1 MVFALDFLA
10 EGVWSRPKCALIL
23 QALSIRLCSIVF
35 GNYRFYAMLT
45 YVLFVLGF
53 GLLIKGADWLVV
65 GASSIAKKYRVS
77 DMVIGLTIVSL
88 GTSMPE
94 LIVNILASL
103 DGSAELAV
111 GNVFGSNIAN
121 ILLILG
127 IAALIYPLPL
137 RRSTVVSEIPF
148 SLMAALLVG
157 FLANAALFDQY
168 QGLIISRTDG
178 GILLFFF
185 VLFVLYIFK
194 VAREGGEGEATE
206 NYEEK
211 PLLQAGGLVALG
223 VVSLFLGGK
232 WTVDG
237 ATFIATRLGM
247 SESFIGLT
255 VVAIG
260 TSLPELV
267 TSAVAASR
275 RNTDIAV
282 GNAVGSNIFNILW
295 ILGVS
300 AMIHPLPFNVLSNFD
315 ILMIIF
321 ASTLLILSVS
331 LTRQRAV
338 GRMSGVV
345 FLLCYAAYV
354 VFLLQRG

>member
-1 MVFALDFLA
+1 
-10 EGVWSRPKCALIL
+10 
-23 QALSIRLCSIVF
+23 
-35 GNYRFYAMLT
+35 MLT
-45 YVLFVLGF
+45 YVLFALGF
-53 GLLIKGADWLVV
+53 VLLIKGADWLVN
-65 GASSIAKKYRVS
+65 GATSIAKKYRIS
-77 DMVIGLTIVSL
+77 DMVIGLTIVSM

-94 LIVNILASL
+94 LVVNILASL
-103 DGSAELAV
+103 NGSAELAV

-127 IAALIYPLPL
+127 VAALIYPLPL
-137 RRSTVVSEIPF
+137 QRSTVMSEIPF

-157 FLANAALFDQY
+157 FLANAALFDKY

-185 VLFVLYIFK
+185 ALFMLYIFK
-194 VAREGGEGEATE
+194 VAREGKPEAGESYQEQ
-206 NYEEK
+206 
-211 PLLQAGGLVALG
+211 PLLRASGLVLLG
-223 VVSLFLGGK
+223 MFSLFLGGK

-237 ATFIATRLGM
+237 ATFIATQLGM

-295 ILGVS
+295 ILGIS
-300 AMIHPLPFNVLSNFD
+300 AVIHPLPFNVLSNFD

-331 LTRQRAV
+331 LEKKRQV
-338 GRMSGVV
+338 GRISGIV
-345 FLLCYAAYV
+345 FLLCYVAYV

>member
-1 MVFALDFLA
+1 
-10 EGVWSRPKCALIL
+10 
-23 QALSIRLCSIVF
+23 
-35 GNYRFYAMLT
+35 MLT
-45 YVLFVLGF
+45 YFLFILGF
-53 GLLIKGADWLVV
+53 VLLIKGADWLVA
-65 GASSIAKKYRVS
+65 GATSVAKKYNIS
-77 DMVIGLTIVSL
+77 DIVIGLTIVSM

-94 LIVNILASL
+94 LVVNILASL
-103 DGSAELAV
+103 SGNAEIAV

-137 RRSTVVSEIPF
+137 QRSTVMSEIPF

-168 QGLIISRTDG
+168 QGLIISRIDG

-185 VLFVLYIFK
+185 VLFMLYIFSI
-194 VAREGGEGEATE
+194 AREDKQNATTEGYQA
-206 NYEEK
+206 K
-211 PLLQAGGLVALG
+211 SMLLSSGLVLLG
-223 VVSLFLGGK
+223 MFALFLGGK

-237 ATFIATRLGM
+237 ATYIASQLGM

-300 AMIHPLPFNVLSNFD
+300 AVIHPLPFNVLSNFD

-331 LTRQRAV
+331 LEKKRSV
-338 GRMSGVV
+338 GRMSGAV
-345 FLLCYAAYV
+345 FLLCYVGYV
-354 VFLLQRG
+354 VFLLYRG

>member
-1 MVFALDFLA
+1 M
-10 EGVWSRPKCALIL
+10 LIY
-23 QALSIRLCSIVF
+23 I
-35 GNYRFYAMLT
+35 
-45 YVLFVLGF
+45 LFVLGF
-53 GLLIKGADWLVV
+53 VLLIKGADWLVD
-65 GASSIAKKYRVS
+65 GASSIAKKYQVS
-77 DMVIGLTIVSL
+77 DIVIGLTIVSF

-103 DGSAELAV
+103 NGSAELAV

-127 IAALIYPLPL
+127 VAALIYPLPL
-137 RRSTVVSEIPF
+137 QRGTVMSEIPF

-157 FLANAALFDQY
+157 FLANAALFDKPL
-168 QGLIISRTDG
+168 GLSISRADG

-185 VLFVLYIFK
+185 VLFMLYVFK
-194 VAREGGEGEATE
+194 VSREGGEETVE
-206 NYEEK
+206 SYEEK
-211 PLLQAGGLVALG
+211 PMLKAGGLVLLG
-223 VVSLFLGGK
+223 VVMLFMGGK

-237 ATFIATRLGM
+237 AIHIATQLGM

-267 TSAVAASR
+267 TSAVAAKR

-295 ILGVS
+295 ILGIS
-300 AMIHPLPFNVLSNFD
+300 ALINPLPFNVLSNFD

-331 LTRQRAV
+331 LERKRAV
-338 GRMSGVV
+338 GRISGVV
-345 FLLCYAAYV
+345 FLLCYIAYI

>member
-1 MVFALDFLA
+1 M
-10 EGVWSRPKCALIL
+10 
-23 QALSIRLCSIVF
+23 LSYL
-35 GNYRFYAMLT
+35 
-45 YVLFVLGF
+45 LFFLGF
-53 GLLIKGADWLVV
+53 VLLIKGADWLIG
-65 GASSIAKKYRVS
+65 GASAIAKKYRVS
-77 DMVIGLTIVSL
+77 DIVIGLTIVSF

-103 DGSAELAV
+103 GGNAEIAV

-127 IAALIYPLPL
+127 VAALIYPLPL
-137 RRSTVVSEIPF
+137 QRGTVMSEIPF

-157 FLANAALFDQY
+157 FLANASLFDAPR
-168 QGLIISRTDG
+168 QGLIVSRMDG
-178 GILLFFF
+178 IMLLFFF
-185 VLFVLYIFK
+185 LLFMLYVFK
-194 VAREGGEGEATE
+194 IAREGGEEAVE
-206 NYEEK
+206 SYEEK
-211 PLLQAGGLVALG
+211 PMKKAIGLVALG
-223 VVSLFLGGK
+223 IFALFLGGK

-237 ATFIATRLGM
+237 AVQIATVLGM

-267 TSAVAASR
+267 TSAVAAKR
-275 RNTDIAV
+275 RDTDIAV

-295 ILGVS
+295 ILGIS
-300 AMIHPLPFNVLSNFD
+300 AVVHPLPFNVLSNFD

-331 LTRQRAV
+331 LEKKRAV
-338 GRMSGVV
+338 GRISGVV
-345 FLLCYAAYV
+345 FLLCYAAYI

>member
-1 MVFALDFLA
+1 M
-10 EGVWSRPKCALIL
+10 LI
-23 QALSIRLCSIVF
+23 
-35 GNYRFYAMLT
+35 
-45 YVLFVLGF
+45 YVLFALGF
-53 GLLIKGADWLVV
+53 VLLIKGADWLMG
-65 GASSIAKKYRVS
+65 GATAIAKKYRIS
-77 DMVIGLTIVSL
+77 DMIIGLTIVSM

-94 LIVNILASL
+94 LVVNILASL
-103 DGSAELAV
+103 SGSAELAV
-111 GNVFGSNIAN
+111 GNVFGSNVAN

-127 IAALIYPLPL
+127 VAALIYPLPL
-137 RRSTVVSEIPF
+137 QRSTVMSEIPF

-157 FLANAALFDQY
+157 FLANAALFDKY

-185 VLFVLYIFK
+185 ALFMLYIFK
-194 VAREGGEGEATE
+194 VAREGGEHEVKETYQEQPMLRAT
-206 NYEEK
+206 
-211 PLLQAGGLVALG
+211 GLVLLG
-223 VVSLFLGGK
+223 MFALFLGGK

-237 ATFIATRLGM
+237 ATFIATQLGM

-282 GNAVGSNIFNILW
+282 GNAVGSNIFNLLW

-300 AMIHPLPFNVLSNFD
+300 AVIHPLPFNVLSNFD
-315 ILMIIF
+315 ILMIIV

-331 LTRQRAV
+331 LEKKRQV
-338 GRMSGVV
+338 GRASGLV
-345 FLLCYAAYV
+345 FLLCYVAYV

>member
-1 MVFALDFLA
+1 
-10 EGVWSRPKCALIL
+10 
-23 QALSIRLCSIVF
+23 
-35 GNYRFYAMLT
+35 MLT
-45 YVLFVLGF
+45 YILFALGF
-53 GLLIKGADWLVV
+53 VLLIKGADWLVS
-65 GASSIAKKYRVS
+65 GATSVAKKYRIS
-77 DMVIGLTIVSL
+77 DMVIGLTIVSM

-94 LIVNILASL
+94 LVVNILASL
-103 DGSAELAV
+103 SGSAELAV
-111 GNVFGSNIAN
+111 GNVFGSNVAN

-127 IAALIYPLPL
+127 VAALIYPLPL
-137 RRSTVVSEIPF
+137 QRSTVMSEIPF

-157 FLANAALFDQY
+157 FLANAALFDKY

-185 VLFVLYIFK
+185 ALFMLYIFK
-194 VAREGGEGEATE
+194 VAREDSEHEVKETYQEQPMLRAV
-206 NYEEK
+206 
-211 PLLQAGGLVALG
+211 GLVLLG
-223 VVSLFLGGK
+223 MFSLFLGGK

-237 ATFIATRLGM
+237 ATAIATQLGM

-282 GNAVGSNIFNILW
+282 GNAVGSNIFNLLW
-295 ILGVS
+295 ILGIS
-300 AMIHPLPFNVLSNFD
+300 AVIHPLPFNVLSNFD

-331 LTRQRAV
+331 LERKRQV
-338 GRMSGVV
+338 GRASGVA
-345 FLLCYAAYV
+345 FLLCYVAYV

>member
-1 MVFALDFLA
+1 
-10 EGVWSRPKCALIL
+10 
-23 QALSIRLCSIVF
+23 
-35 GNYRFYAMLT
+35 MLT
-45 YVLFVLGF
+45 YILFALGF
-53 GLLIKGADWLVV
+53 VLLIKGADWLVG
-65 GASSIAKKYRVS
+65 GATAVAKKYRIS
-77 DMVIGLTIVSL
+77 DMVIGLTIVSM

-94 LIVNILASL
+94 LVVNILASL
-103 DGSAELAV
+103 NGSAELAV
-111 GNVFGSNIAN
+111 GNVFGSNVAN

-127 IAALIYPLPL
+127 VAALIYPLPL
-137 RRSTVVSEIPF
+137 QRSTVMSEIPF

-157 FLANAALFDQY
+157 FLANAALFDKY

-185 VLFVLYIFK
+185 ALFMLYIFK
-194 VAREGGEGEATE
+194 VAREGNEHEVKESYQEQPMLRAV
-206 NYEEK
+206 
-211 PLLQAGGLVALG
+211 GLVLLG
-223 VVSLFLGGK
+223 VFSLFLGGK

-237 ATFIATRLGM
+237 ATAIATQLGM

-295 ILGVS
+295 ILGLS
-300 AMIHPLPFNVLSNFD
+300 AVIHPLPFNVLSNFD

-331 LTRQRAV
+331 LERQRQV
-338 GRMSGVV
+338 GRVSGVV
-345 FLLCYAAYV
+345 FLLCYVAYV
-354 VFLLQRG
+354 IFLLQRG

>member
-1 MVFALDFLA
+1 
-10 EGVWSRPKCALIL
+10 
-23 QALSIRLCSIVF
+23 
-35 GNYRFYAMLT
+35 MLT
-45 YVLFVLGF
+45 YLLFALGF
-53 GLLIKGADWLVV
+53 VLLIKGADWLVN
-65 GASSIAKKYRVS
+65 GATAIAKKYQIS
-77 DMVIGLTIVSL
+77 DIVIGLTIVSM

-103 DGSAELAV
+103 SGNAELAV

-127 IAALIYPLPL
+127 VAALIYPLPL
-137 RRSTVVSEIPF
+137 QRSTVMSEIPF

-157 FLANAALFDQY
+157 FLANAALFDKY

-185 VLFVLYIFK
+185 ALFMFYIFK
-194 VAREGGEGEATE
+194 VAREGGEHEVKETYQEQPMLRAV
-206 NYEEK
+206 
-211 PLLQAGGLVALG
+211 GLVLLG
-223 VVSLFLGGK
+223 VFCLFLGGK

-237 ATFIATRLGM
+237 ATFIASQLGM

-255 VVAIG
+255 VVAVG

-282 GNAVGSNIFNILW
+282 GNAVGSNIFNLLW

-300 AMIHPLPFNVLSNFD
+300 ALIHPLPFSVLSNFD

-331 LTRQRAV
+331 LEKNRAV
-338 GRMSGVV
+338 GRISGVV
-345 FLLCYAAYV
+345 FLLCYVAYI